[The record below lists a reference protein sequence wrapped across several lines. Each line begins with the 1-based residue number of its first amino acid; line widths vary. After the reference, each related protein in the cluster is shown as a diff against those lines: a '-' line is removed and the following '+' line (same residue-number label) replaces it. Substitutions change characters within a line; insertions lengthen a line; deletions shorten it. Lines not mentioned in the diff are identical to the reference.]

1 MATITRFRAGM
12 AALAL
17 LAGLALAAPLGA
29 NGLTDLHDNGATQGA
44 GSDMTPASGEMLE
57 SGEWRAV
64 LVGESQLSADDGVTL
79 AFAGG
84 RVAGRSGCNRFTG
97 GYEAGTLAGGD
108 LAALLALGPLAGTRM
123 ACPGRGDEVE
133 AQVLPAL
140 ERVDGF
146 LLDGQGRLLLM
157 SGAEVVLVAVPG

>member
-1 MATITRFRAGM
+1 MATITRSRAGV
-12 AALAL
+12 AALA
-17 LAGLALAAPLGA
+17 AFGVLALAAPLQA
-29 NGLTDLHDNGATQGA
+29 NETGNGMAQMTDAALD
-44 GSDMTPASGEMLE
+44 GS
-57 SGEWRAV
+57 EWRAV
-64 LVGESQLSADDGVTL
+64 LVGEARLSVEDGVTMG
-79 AFAGG
+79 FIDG
-84 RVAGRSGCNRFTG
+84 RVAGHSGCNRFTG
-97 GYEAGTLAGGD
+97 GYEAGTLAEGD
-108 LAALLALGPLAGTRM
+108 LAAPLALGPLAGTRM